1 VAKVRD
7 GDLVNNGMFV
17 KEEPTMIRLRL
28 ATGEEDNTVVL
39 FEERLI
45 VDRMMFRE
53 MSIFD

>member
-1 VAKVRD
+1 MAKVRD

>member
-1 VAKVRD
+1 MAKVRD

-45 VDRMMFRE
+45 VDRTMFRE

>member
-1 VAKVRD
+1 MGKVRD

>member
-1 VAKVRD
+1 VGKVRD

-45 VDRMMFRE
+45 VDRTMFRE